1 MVWGEV
7 VPEGD
12 FEVEGIYREGIVSGV
27 KGWEGIPVAEW
38 CIVPAR

>member
-12 FEVEGIYREGIVSGV
+12 FEVEGIYRGIVSGV